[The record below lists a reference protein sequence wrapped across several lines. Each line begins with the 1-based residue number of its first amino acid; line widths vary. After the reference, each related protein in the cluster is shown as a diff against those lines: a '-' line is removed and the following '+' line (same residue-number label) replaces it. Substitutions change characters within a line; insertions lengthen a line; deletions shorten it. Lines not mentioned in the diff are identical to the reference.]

1 MPVVLQYNRTDD
13 VKTKLPGQPP
23 YDSLD
28 YTYDNYASVDPAP
41 GCEKEFV
48 TKYQCGLS
56 PLKTLTLP
64 KPAQGT
70 ASYDC
75 KTETTKCM
83 VQLNLDDSGM
93 LSITNSTKTS
103 SYWTSQDLFTI
114 ADPSK
119 TVQIDEW
126 NPTSTKYKG
135 KVFTNATSAPVTRS
149 YLKAGEFL
157 ANNEFIGSPSGKYR
171 LHMANGALR
180 IEYKGLGC
188 DAAPNSSSFRV
199 NTITPAPASTV
210 GKLGYVNNTGQLM
223 PYPTA
228 MTTYIAAYESVG
240 PYDLTIADLET
251 TSTIATDLNAC
262 KARCTGWT
270 GTKKCAGII
279 FDKTSKMCQLKDDT
293 IYTAK
298 RILSNSKEYHMRL
311 KDATGNDDSCPNTD
325 SIQTPLPI
333 DAERWQSMTP
343 GSTMTATT
351 KCGLFAYTANEQQNV
366 AAANSKL
373 TTNLNTLKG
382 TSDAISGKLAP
393 IKAKLAT
400 NLADLTTKITSFKDY
415 QKEKDF
421 TGAQLKQLNA
431 MSEDSEMNML
441 SQNYQHI
448 LWSILAIMIVLGI
461 IKFSRPTG
469 A

>member
-1 MPVVLQYNRTDD
+1 
-13 VKTKLPGQPP
+13 
-23 YDSLD
+23 
-28 YTYDNYASVDPAP
+28 
-41 GCEKEFV
+41 
-48 TKYQCGLS
+48 
-56 PLKTLTLP
+56 
-64 KPAQGT
+64 
-70 ASYDC
+70 
-75 KTETTKCM
+75 
-83 VQLNLDDSGM
+83 
-93 LSITNSTKTS
+93 
-103 SYWTSQDLFTI
+103 
-114 ADPSK
+114 
-119 TVQIDEW
+119 
-126 NPTSTKYKG
+126 
-135 KVFTNATSAPVTRS
+135 
-149 YLKAGEFL
+149 
-157 ANNEFIGSPSGKYR
+157 
-171 LHMANGALR
+171 
-180 IEYKGLGC
+180 
-188 DAAPNSSSFRV
+188 
-199 NTITPAPASTV
+199 
-210 GKLGYVNNTGQLM
+210 
-223 PYPTA
+223 
-228 MTTYIAAYESVG
+228 
-240 PYDLTIADLET
+240 
-251 TSTIATDLNAC
+251 
-262 KARCTGWT
+262 
-270 GTKKCAGII
+270 
-279 FDKTSKMCQLKDDT
+279 
-293 IYTAK
+293 
-298 RILSNSKEYHMRL
+298 MRL